1 MNSCTIRK
9 YKDGDKENLRYICR
23 ETAGEYFLKSERLH
37 DAVPVI
43 YSDYFTENESEN
55 IFVLA
60 DGDDK
65 AVGYIICSTDCR
77 LFYKKMQ
84 SVYVPRAV
92 REHVGML
99 PVCIGYLAAMR
110 RGGKKNSVHLH
121 IDILDDYQHMGYGTQ
136 LIDAL
141 RAELY
146 SRGIENLSVN
156 TIDRGE
162 SAYKFY
168 MKYGFKENIH
178 LIGNIVSL
186 TIPTKKQEAVK

>member
-1 MNSCTIRK
+1 MKSCKIRK
-9 YKDGDKENLRYICR
+9 YRIGDKENLRYICR

-43 YSDYFTENESEN
+43 YSDYFTENEPEN

-60 DGDDK
+60 DENDK
-65 AVGYIICSTDCR
+65 AVGYIICSADDR

-92 REHVGML
+92 RVHAGML
-99 PVCIGYLAAMR
+99 PVCLGYLAAMR

-121 IDILDDYQHMGYGTQ
+121 IDILDEYQHMGYGTQ

-141 RAELY
+141 RAELHN
-146 SRGIENLSVN
+146 RGIENLSVN
-156 TIDRGE
+156 TINRGE

-168 MKYGFKENIH
+168 MKYGFRENIH
-178 LIGNIVSL
+178 LVGDIVSL
-186 TIPTKKQEAVK
+186 TIPTEMREAVK